1 MQLRYLVQ
9 NPVETTVGT
18 RATVNGKEM
27 TVSAPGFECDLVA
40 FDTSQG
46 GIKLRFIGD
55 QVEPAKDL
63 FKVDSTIN
71 VSFAQ

>member
-9 NPVETTVGT
+9 NPSDTTVGT

-40 FDTSQG
+40 YDSMQG
-46 GIKLRFIGD
+46 GIKIRVIGE
-55 QVEPAKDL
+55 QVAEAKEL
-63 FKVDSTIN
+63 FKADSTIN
-71 VSFAQ
+71 VTFAQ

>member
-1 MQLRYLVQ
+1 MDLTYTVQ
-9 NPVETTVGT
+9 NPSDTTVGT

-27 TVSAPGFECDLVA
+27 TVSAPGYELELVS
-40 FDTSQG
+40 DDPMQG

-55 QVEPAKDL
+55 QVGPAKDL
-63 FKVDSTIN
+63 FKQDSKIK